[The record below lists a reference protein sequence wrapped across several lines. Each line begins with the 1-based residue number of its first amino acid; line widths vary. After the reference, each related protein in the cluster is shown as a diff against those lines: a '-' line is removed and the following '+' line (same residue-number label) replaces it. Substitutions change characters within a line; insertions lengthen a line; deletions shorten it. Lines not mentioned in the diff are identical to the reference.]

1 MAYPASVVLIGNSSL
16 QFLDVI
22 GSGGFGQIYRAKHRE
37 WGVDVAVKLLHY
49 DDGGSSLL
57 KEAEL
62 MRKGGSTYVL
72 RILGVYQGVPPDEG
86 PSSRLGLVM
95 EFMERGSLA
104 SLQERLCAP
113 PPWPLAFRLAHQI
126 AVGMNFLHC
135 LNPPLLHCDLKPGN
149 VLLDDGLS
157 VKLTDFGLAK
167 LLRNSSMGSKQE
179 EGGGT
184 IKFMPPEAFHLSY
197 KPTPK
202 FDVYS
207 YAVLLWTIITGEE
220 PYRYACSSLVRLG
233 VPDGDRP
240 DLTAVDSGRAEG
252 LGSLVELME
261 NCWDSDPEKRPF
273 FKDCLPVT
281 EKVFELHKRG
291 INAAV
296 YQVLSLLDSQG
307 EDCMDIVDAARVPP
321 AQCPVRVGPAE
332 SMKTGPLPTQ
342 ETLGRL
348 TTTHEVEGAGQT
360 LISEEDWSLG
370 LVNILDDLTGEQFSR
385 MKSLMRSST
394 MPLCQSIPREKLEAA
409 ERQQLADL
417 MMEHLGEN
425 NSILAMQALMRE
437 IPRNDSAMQQMLEPF
452 VKLARA
458 GAGQILIS
466 GETWRRGLMKILDDL
481 TGKQFDKMKWLM
493 KNSSPSQCRSI
504 PRADLEAAGRQQLA
518 DLMIEHLGENDSIL
532 ATQALMRKIPR
543 NDSAMQQML
552 EPFVKQVQAH
562 GHSQ

>member
-22 GSGGFGQIYRAKHRE
+22 GSGGFGQIYKAKHTE
-37 WGVDVAVKLLHY
+37 WGVDVAVKMLHY

-86 PSSRLGLVM
+86 PSSRVGLVM

-104 SLQERLCAP
+104 SLQERLSGP

-126 AVGMNFLHC
+126 ALGMNFLHC

-167 LLRNSSMGSKQE
+167 LLRISSTGSKQE

-184 IKFMPPEAFHLSY
+184 TKFMPPEAFDLSY

-207 YAVLLWTIITGEE
+207 YAVLLWTIITGEK
-220 PYRYACSSLVRLG
+220 PYCHAWSTLVKVG
-233 VPDGDRP
+233 VPDGARP
-240 DLTAVDSGRAEG
+240 DMAAVDSGRVEG
-252 LGSLVELME
+252 LGSLVELMK
-261 NCWDSDPEKRPF
+261 NCWDSNPEKRPF

-281 EKVFELHKRG
+281 EKVFEQHKRG

-296 YQVLSLLDSQG
+296 YKVQLLLDSQG
-307 EDCMDIVDAARVPP
+307 EDCMDAVDAVPVLP
-321 AQCPVRVGPAE
+321 AQSPVRAAPAE
-332 SMKTGPLPTQ
+332 SMKTVPLPTQ
-342 ETLGRL
+342 ETGRL
-348 TTTHEVEGAGQT
+348 TTNHEVEGAGQT
-360 LISEEDWSLG
+360 LISEGDWSLS
-370 LVNILDDLTGEQFSR
+370 LMNILDDLTGEQFSR

-394 MPLCQSIPREKLEAA
+394 MPLCQSIPREELEAA
-409 ERQQLADL
+409 GRQQLAEL
-417 MMEHLGEN
+417 MMDHLGEN
-425 NSILAMQALMRE
+425 DSILATQALMRE

-452 VKLARA
+452 VKQVQA
-458 GAGQILIS
+458 GAGQTLIF
-466 GETWRRGLMKILDDL
+466 GGAWRRGLMKILDDL
-481 TGKQFDKMKWLM
+481 TAPQFSRMKWLM
-493 KNSSPSQCRSI
+493 KISSGSPCRSI
-504 PRADLEAAGRQQLA
+504 PRADLDTAGRQQLA
-518 DLMIEHLGENDSIL
+518 DLMIEHLGENNSIL

-552 EPFVKQVQAH
+552 EPFVKQVQAG